1 MTLRTLAGLV
11 LLTGSLGAYADAGKR
26 GNEVYCE
33 VCAACHGLKVPT
45 APQLGD
51 RPAWTTLIKEGQ
63 VVLTADGWVGVRAM
77 PARGGRSRIAQREK
91 AKK

>member
-11 LLTGSLGAYADAGKR
+11 ILTGSLGAYADAGKP
-26 GNEVYCE
+26 GNEVYRE
-33 VCAACHGLKVPT
+33 VRAARHGLKVPT

-51 RPAWTTLIKEGQ
+51 RQAWTLIKEGQ

-77 PARGGRSRIAQREK
+77 PARGGRSRIAQRQK